1 MLMYN
6 THAIVAIV
14 AIDTTPDLDEP
25 GSAQS
30 ADRGAEE
37 TTRGNAG
44 SREHVEGI

>member
-6 THAIVAIV
+6 THAIVATV

-37 TTRGNAG
+37 IRGNAG